1 MQIICVSMGTY
12 GGAKELAQNLSEKMG
27 YPCLCREDLI
37 EAAIQEGI
45 QVGKLEM
52 AMVKPRGFTERL
64 ARERDHYLSF
74 SRAFLCEQALKGN
87 VIYYGRTGHLLL
99 PGISHVLRVR
109 VVWDME
115 HRIQAIMQ
123 KMGLEREKAL
133 RYVQEVDE
141 DRARWVRAM
150 YGIAVEEAIN
160 YDVTVNLQQLTVTN
174 ASSAL
179 VSVAQLPDFQMTPA
193 SEKALRDLHLG
204 ATARLALARDRR
216 THSAALK
223 VRADAGVVTVS
234 YRPQDNAVAKFI
246 PPVLEPLEGV
256 KDLRITMATANLLWI
271 QEEFQPESELFGKVV
286 EIATKWNAAV
296 ELLRLAPE
304 GETPTESDEST
315 AQAGF
320 PADTISETGPRAV
333 PDTGAPVDVSPPEY
347 DGGIETDEEEEALQ
361 DGGLQ
366 TTLDKLAEV
375 GRSGGGRS
383 VFGNR
388 QRLVDSLDR
397 TFPYTLV
404 VVGDLFLS
412 KGHAAR
418 QRAIRDLRGFLEDRI
433 RAPIVTADEIGSQYL
448 FGKRDVLR
456 AGFFLLV
463 TIAVF
468 VLVLTNQDLV
478 LAFLA
483 NTGWYAEAAGR
494 SALGRFEWLPKL
506 VVSAALFL
514 FIPVVAYSYGRVAST
529 FLKLIKME

>member
-1 MQIICVSMGTY
+1 MGTY
-12 GGAKELAQNLSEKMG
+12 GGTRDLAQSLSGKMG

-37 EAAIQEGI
+37 EAATREGI

-52 AMVKPRGFTERL
+52 AMVKAGRFTERL
-64 ARERDHYLSF
+64 ARERDHYLAF
-74 SRAFLCEQALKGN
+74 SRAFLCEEALKGD

-99 PGISHVLRVR
+99 PGIANILRVR
-109 VVWDME
+109 VVWDLE
-115 HRIQAIMQ
+115 HRIQTIMQ
-123 KMGLEREKAL
+123 KMGLEREKAV
-133 RYVQEVDE
+133 RYIREVDE

-150 YGIAVEEAIN
+150 YGTSVEEPIN
-160 YDVTVNLQQLTVTN
+160 YDVTVNLQQVSVTN
-174 ASSAL
+174 AASAL

-193 SEKALRDLHLG
+193 SEKALRDLSLG
-204 ATARLALARDRR
+204 ATARLALARDKR
-216 THSAALK
+216 TYAANLK

-234 YRPQDNAVAKFI
+234 YRPQDQALARFI
-246 PPVLEPLEGV
+246 PSILEPVEGV
-256 KDLRITMATANLLWI
+256 RDLRITMATASLLWI
-271 QEEFQPESELFGKVV
+271 QESFEPRSETFGKVV

-296 ELLRLAPE
+296 ELLRMAPE
-304 GETPTESDEST
+304 GAEAPGVPAPEDHL
-315 AQAGF
+315 F
-320 PADTISETGPRAV
+320 PADRVPETVEASPAASA
-333 PDTGAPVDVSPPEY
+333 APGEAHAPEY
-347 DGGIETDEEEEALQ
+347 DGGIEGDEEEEDVS

-366 TTLDKLAEV
+366 ATLDGLAEA

-418 QRAIRDLRGFLEDRI
+418 QRAIRDLRGFLQDRI
-433 RAPIVTADEIGSQYL
+433 RAPIVTADELGAQYL
-448 FGKRDVLR
+448 FGRRDTLR

-463 TIAVF
+463 TVLLFFLVF
-468 VLVLTNQDLV
+468 TNQEWV

-483 NTGWYAEAAGR
+483 NGGWYADAVEGTF
-494 SALGRFEWLPKL
+494 LGRFDWLPKL
-506 VVSAALFL
+506 VVSAAIFL
-514 FIPVVAYSYGRVAST
+514 FIPVVAYSYGRVAGT